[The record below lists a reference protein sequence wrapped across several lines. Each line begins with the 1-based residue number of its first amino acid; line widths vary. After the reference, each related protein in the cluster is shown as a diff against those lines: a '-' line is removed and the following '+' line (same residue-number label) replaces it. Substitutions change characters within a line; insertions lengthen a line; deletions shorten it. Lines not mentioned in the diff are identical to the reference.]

1 MSKELDMK
9 LLEAVQAMEASKVV
23 SNKAKTEAEFKSA

>member
-1 MSKELDMK
+1 
-9 LLEAVQAMEASKVV
+9 VV